1 MCEYYFDEDR
11 ALAFKINSINSAF
24 VYEEDQN
31 NPKTILVHTNVKV
44 TNFKKEKIRRILS
57 ETYPTDMYD
66 FESAEKE
73 FSNKLLAKLIDGAK
87 KISEQEY
94 ETIKAKV
101 EASA

>member
-11 ALAFKINSINSAF
+11 ALAFKINSINSSF
-24 VYEEDQN
+24 VYDDDEA
-31 NPKTILVHTNVKV
+31 NPKAILVHTNVKV

-57 ETYPTDMYD
+57 ETYPADRYD
-66 FESAEKE
+66 LESAEKE
-73 FSNKLLAKLIDGAK
+73 FSSKLLSKLIHGAK

-101 EASA
+101 EA

>member
-11 ALAFKINSINSAF
+11 ALAFKINSINSSF
-24 VYEEDQN
+24 VYEEDEAK
-31 NPKTILVHTNVKV
+31 PKTILVHTNVKV

-57 ETYPTDMYD
+57 ETYPANMYD

-73 FSNKLLAKLIDGAK
+73 FSNKMLSKLIHGAK

-101 EASA
+101 EA